1 MDKQQL
7 KNAGLKATT
16 PRLKILEFLEVAKP
30 RHVSAD
36 EISLQLKNA
45 GESIGLATLYRV
57 LSQFEAA
64 GLVIKHNFEEGCS
77 VYEINEGEHHDHLV
91 CSKCRKVIEFCDE
104 VIEERQREIA
114 KQHGFTIEDHSLNIY
129 GFCSECA

>member
-7 KNAGLKATT
+7 KDAGLKATT
-16 PRLKILEFLEVAKP
+16 PRLKILEFLEIAKP
-30 RHVSAD
+30 RHVSAE
-36 EISLQLKNA
+36 EISIQLKEA

-91 CSKCRKVIEFCDE
+91 CSNCRRVVEFYDE
-104 VIEERQREIA
+104 VIEERQRKVA
-114 KQHGFTIEDHSLNIY
+114 KAHGFVMQDHALNIF
-129 GFCSECA
+129 GFCMECQ